1 MKVIPSFD
9 LAPEPGLLALDLIE
23 LTSSL
28 VYSEASSI
36 VSKVLVLPS
45 LKVAIT
51 LVLSYFFLTF
61 YIIYRFL
68 N

>member
-1 MKVIPSFD
+1 MPSFD
-9 LAPEPGLLALDLIE
+9 LEPEPGLLALDLIE